1 LKGAV
6 SHIVLFPVST
16 TPTLTSHTV
25 INLQALGGSKALVV
39 GTFVLKRFPTS
50 FSVGF
55 LLGVLVILANQ
66 NLILFGT
73 FNGYSYG
80 TTSTNK
86 IFAGVGFTLFGILSF
101 FSLLV
106 FHFKGHIVVA
116 PVDAKAFKGG
126 GSRGNDEE
134 TTETP
139 PSDYMQYEENAAA

>member
-1 LKGAV
+1 MVVAV
-6 SHIVLFPVST
+6 VWTGMTHLLLGVL
-16 TPTLTSHTV
+16 
-25 INLQALGGSKALVV
+25 